1 MYDEFCYDP
10 QEITQS
16 GEIQTTENTVTD
28 TDIFPTGK
36 IKSIVY
42 DPPGK
47 DSDNESITLELID
60 YENSDPKKRSLSVSG
75 KKI

>member
-1 MYDEFCYDP
+1 MYDEYCYDP
-10 QEITQS
+10 QETTQS
-16 GEIQTTENTVTD
+16 GEIQTGENTGTE

-36 IKSIVY
+36 IKTIVY
-42 DPPGK
+42 DPPGG
-47 DSDNESITLELID
+47 DTNNETITLQLSD